1 MKDFYIFL
9 KKDIKIFLKK
19 LNYLYGKNNIKKY

>member
-9 KKDIKIFLKK
+9 KKDIKISLKT
-19 LNYLYGKNNIKKY
+19 LNYLYGKNYIKKY